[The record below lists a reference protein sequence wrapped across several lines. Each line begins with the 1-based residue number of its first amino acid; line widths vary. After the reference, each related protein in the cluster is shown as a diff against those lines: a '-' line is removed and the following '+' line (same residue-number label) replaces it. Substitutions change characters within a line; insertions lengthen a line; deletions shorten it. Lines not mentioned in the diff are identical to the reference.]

1 MGGLAWGRA
10 GVRALGTPQ
19 TEIEECPV
27 AQNRYAK
34 TPIERV
40 DGVVQRYR
48 VVVGEGIDCIA
59 APPLPAANAVQ
70 AGGTGLEELYVRLEA
85 GRAGRPA
92 DLEQSIRDY
101 DDTLS
106 ALGALPAEAT
116 VRVGDLQVTD
126 LHVWGVDDVISQ
138 REAFDLV
145 RLNKAQ
151 ARAAQA
157 EALMAAEEAAGVA
170 RLSAFGSGPLGSAV
184 ATGTYEPNTLP
195 WLLQRAGGIGGSDK
209 IGYLDENNE
218 FVPYEYG
225 RLRSMLDSK
234 TPEAVEQMKA
244 TARTGPLPS
253 GAVDASPLPIKIGNT
268 MERTI
273 QYEFAV
279 AHPEYL
285 HLEDKSSRVAV
296 GREHHRFNPDGVLQE
311 RETGRFGIFEAKTAR
326 NWDTFA
332 SALPGYK
339 AQCLHNA
346 AAADLD
352 FAELVADIEGY
363 GQFSL
368 RLDFSAEERAEYR
381 RALDRVWF
389 WIKPEHE
396 RRRGQFR

>member
-1 MGGLAWGRA
+1 M
-10 GVRALGTPQ
+10 
-19 TEIEECPV
+19 
-27 AQNRYAK
+27 AQNRYTK

-48 VVVGEGIDCIA
+48 VVVGEGIDSPA
-59 APPLPAANAVQ
+59 APPVASPLVGEAEAQVS
-70 AGGTGLEELYVRLEA
+70 LEELYERFE
-85 GRAGRPA
+85 GFSRRPA
-92 DLEQSIRDY
+92 TDLGEVVADIDGK
-101 DDTLS
+101 LA
-106 ALGALPAEAT
+106 ALNELDEGAL

-126 LHVWGVDDVISQ
+126 SHVWGDDDVIS
-138 REAFDLV
+138 RRDAIDLL

-151 ARAAQA
+151 ARAAQTA
-157 EALMAAEEAAGVA
+157 ALIAAEEAAGVS
-170 RLSAFGSGPLGSAV
+170 RLSAYGDGALGTAV

-195 WLLQRAGGIGGSDK
+195 WLLQRAGGVGGSDK
-209 IGYLDENNE
+209 IGYLTEENE

-225 RLRSMLDSK
+225 KLRSMLDSK
-234 TPEAVEQMKA
+234 TPEAIERMKA
-244 TARTGPLPS
+244 TARTESLPL
-253 GAVDASPLPIKIGNT
+253 GQVDDSPLPIKIGNA
-268 MERTI
+268 MERTV

-311 RETGRFGIFEAKTAR
+311 RETGRYGIFEAKTAR

-332 SALPGYK
+332 AALPGYK

-363 GQFSL
+363 GQFSM
-368 RLDFSAEERAEYR
+368 RLDFTAEQRADYR
-381 RALDRVWF
+381 RSLDKVWF
-389 WIKPEHE
+389 WVKPEHE